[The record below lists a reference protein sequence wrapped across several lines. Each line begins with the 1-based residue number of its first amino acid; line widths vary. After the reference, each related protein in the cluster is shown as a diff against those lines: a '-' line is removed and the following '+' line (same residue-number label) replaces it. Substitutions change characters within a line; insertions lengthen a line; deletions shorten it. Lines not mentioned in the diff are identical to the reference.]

1 MVVLLVLFVFLFF
14 FFKQKTAYEMRISDW
29 SSDVC
34 SSDLD
39 RLADHVKQT
48 AKRSV
53 VDEPRPAARGFLL
66 PAAVRRLRTRVMSK
80 DTTDPRNWQLA
91 TRLVRGGT
99 ARSENGETSEAI
111 FMTSGFCYDSAEAAE
126 ARFQT
131 ELPGFVY
138 SRYENPT
145 VALRS
150 EE

>member
-80 DTTDPRNWQLA
+80 DTPDPRNWQLA

-99 ARSENGETSEAI
+99 ARREPGTTSEANSI
-111 FMTSGFCYDSAEAAE
+111 TPGFCYESASAAA
-126 ARFQT
+126 ARLKDH
-131 ELPGFVY
+131 LPGFV
-138 SRYENPT
+138 SRRDQNNT
-145 VALRS
+145 NA
-150 EE
+150 